1 MKEFLSRLI
10 DENNGLID
18 QAREWIAE
26 GWGLKGDPAPEQIA
40 AALLMEART
49 QDECVKAGQGS
60 PQFPRQL
67 RQIAFTILDA
77 SLLKSDDPD
86 SDACVILRIVRGS
99 TRLSVP

>member
-1 MKEFLSRLI
+1 MKEFLSRLN
-10 DENNGLID
+10 DESNGLID

-60 PQFPRQL
+60 PQLPRQL
-67 RQIAFTILDA
+67 RQVAFTILDA

-86 SDACVILRIVRGS
+86 SDACMILPIDR
-99 TRLSVP
+99 

>member
-1 MKEFLSRLI
+1 MKAFLSRLN

-26 GWGLKGDPAPEQIA
+26 GWGLNGDPTPEQIA

-60 PQFPRQL
+60 PEFSRHL
-67 RQIAFTILDA
+67 RLVAFTILDA
-77 SLLKSDDPD
+77 TLLKSDEPD
-86 SDACVILRIVRGS
+86 SDACMILRMVR
-99 TRLSVP
+99 

>member
-1 MKEFLSRLI
+1 MEEFLSRVN

-26 GWGLKGDPAPEQIA
+26 GWGLKDDPTPEQIA

-60 PQFPRQL
+60 PEFPRQL
-67 RQIAFTILDA
+67 RQVAFTILDA
-77 SLLKSDDPD
+77 SILKSDHPD
-86 SDACVILRIVRGS
+86 SDACVILRIVR
-99 TRLSVP
+99 